1 MFKRELSVLFVVSA
15 LIVGS
20 KAQNPADQPKP
31 ALPAWLQAALS
42 SRLVYSVPGMDR
54 VKVDRDIS
62 YKQIGSTQLKM
73 DVYRPP
79 DLSEANLRPAV
90 IFIHGGYIP
99 ADLPVKALPK
109 RMGCLRFL
117 WTVDGGI
124 GTGGNHFQSSLF
136 WQF

>member
-20 KAQNPADQPKP
+20 QAQKPPDQAKP
-31 ALPAWLQAALS
+31 ELPAWLQAALS

-62 YKQIGSTQLKM
+62 YKQIDATQLKM

-79 DLSEANLRPAV
+79 DLSETNLRPAV
-90 IFIHGGYIP
+90 IFVHGGYLP
-99 ADLPVKALPK
+99 ADVPVKALPK
-109 RMGCLRFL
+109 EWG
-117 WTVDGGI
+117 V
-124 GTGGNHFQSSLF
+124 
-136 WQF
+136 